1 VRRISLALI
10 ELESGRGTTAHV
22 EEAARELHTVKGESR
37 MLDLQP
43 VAELAHAAE
52 DLILGCQGLPPAE
65 LCAQV
70 IGGLDV
76 LARALV
82 SDPRSEESVS
92 ALREAAEILRASAP
106 SAPVAVAEPV
116 AEPDPE
122 PEPAEKAKTEKDER
136 WIQVNAR
143 QVDQVCE
150 QVAQVSADFR
160 ALNSRLLAS
169 DGASPAARRALLED
183 FDRCRTLVDGLFS
196 SSWSL
201 RLQQIEPALGDL
213 VRHARELAVSQG
225 KRVRAQVQAAGA
237 QIERTVLD
245 ELWEP
250 LVHIVRNAVDH
261 GIEPPDARN
270 GKPAEAQLQLRAEAA
285 GAGVLLTISD
295 DGRGIDPEVV
305 RAAAVHKGLLSDE
318 AARALGPREALEL
331 VFQHGFSTREQVS
344 ELSGRGVGL
353 DVVRTV
359 VERLGGTVTL
369 DSRVGQG
376 TELVLSIPS
385 QLTLERALVVECGG
399 ALYGIPSR
407 QVLDVQARAA
417 VTVHKVAGGEVVR
430 HRDESLPF
438 RSLSTLL
445 DGSDAQEP
453 WVLIVAA
460 GARRWALGCPALVG
474 ELELLR
480 QPLDRLLASS
490 QHLGA
495 SATLDDGRLVLLLS
509 LPGLVRLTGAVPMVR
524 VAQRAPQ
531 KKRARILVVDDS
543 EVIRDLVAQVLRGA
557 GFEVQTAPDGGAALA
572 LIETAPP
579 DAVVADVE
587 MPVMDGFELLRRVR
601 QRWADLPVI
610 MLTTRASAEDRRHA
624 VALGANAHLV
634 KSGFQ
639 EATLLS
645 TVRRFVE
652 HTA

>member
-1 VRRISLALI
+1 
-10 ELESGRGTTAHV
+10 
-22 EEAARELHTVKGESR
+22 

-43 VAELAHAAE
+43 AAELAHAAE
-52 DLILGCQGLPPAE
+52 DLILGCQGLPPPE
-65 LCAQV
+65 LCAQA

-92 ALREAAEILRASAP
+92 ALREAADILRASAP
-106 SAPVAVAEPV
+106 TPAARAAEPV
-116 AEPDPE
+116 AEPE
-122 PEPAEKAKTEKDER
+122 PEKAAAPSSDER

-160 ALNSRLLAS
+160 ALSSRLLNS

-183 FDRCRTLVDGLFS
+183 FDRCRTLVDGLLS

-201 RLQQIEPALGDL
+201 RLQQIEPALADL

-261 GIEPPDARN
+261 GIEPPDARG

-305 RAAAVHKGLLSDE
+305 RAAAVHKGLLTDE
-318 AARALGPREALEL
+318 AARALAPREALEL
-331 VFQHGFSTREQVS
+331 VFQHGFSTREEVS

-359 VERLGGTVTL
+359 VERLGGTVML
-369 DSRVGQG
+369 DSRVGHG

-385 QLTLERALVVECGG
+385 QLTLERALVVDCGG

-407 QVLDVQARAA
+407 QVLDVQARAG

-438 RSLSTLL
+438 RSLSALL
-445 DGSDAQEP
+445 EGADTAEP

-480 QPLDRLLASS
+480 QPLDKLLAASP
-490 QHLGA
+490 HLGA

-509 LPGLVRLTGAVPMVR
+509 LPGLVRLTGGAPRVR
-524 VAQRAPQ
+524 PAQRAPQ
-531 KKRARILVVDDS
+531 KKQARILVVDDS

-557 GFEVQTAPDGGAALA
+557 GFEVQTAADGGAALA
-572 LIETAPP
+572 LIENALP